1 MSKPFHTERGVRQGC
16 VMPPKLFNLYGEY
29 IMGKALEDVEVAVTI
44 GGRKIT
50 NLRYADDFIIAESNV
65 EDMAFLLKK
74 VHAARKR
81 FPDVL
86 EWLKVL

>member
-1 MSKPFHTERGVRQGC
+1 
-16 VMPPKLFNLYGEY
+16 
-29 IMGKALEDVEVAVTI
+29 MGKALEDVEVAVTI